1 MGQGMA
7 TGKPFGESA
16 AKVVSK
22 VFSTES
28 ANIKASCSW
37 GQEVATFA
45 AGCFWSVEL
54 SFQRV
59 PGVASTR
66 VGYTGG
72 SVPHPSYEEVCT
84 GRTGHA
90 EAVEI
95 KFDPSI
101 VTYPELLT
109 ILWDRHDPTQKD
121 RQGNDRGT
129 QYRSAIF
136 YHSPE
141 QKLQAEAAIKE
152 EQKRRSMPIVTQ
164 LVPATT
170 FYEAETYHQ
179 QYLEKGGQCA
189 RKGDLT
195 PIRCYG

>member
-28 ANIKASCSW
+28 ANVKASCSW

-45 AGCFWSVEL
+45 AGCFWSV
-54 SFQRV
+54 
-59 PGVASTR
+59 
-66 VGYTGG
+66 
-72 SVPHPSYEEVCT
+72 
-84 GRTGHA
+84 
-90 EAVEI
+90 
-95 KFDPSI
+95 
-101 VTYPELLT
+101 TYPELLT
-109 ILWDRHDPTQKD
+109 VLWDRHDPTQKD

-141 QKLQAEAAIKE
+141 QKSQAEAAIKQ